1 MIGYDTSDKQ
11 TEVSEMRLPHDWS
24 LANPDPARASEPRIR
39 QVLEA
44 ERARRARRALE
55 PPRSARLAARLLGG
69 RLDQALIGGA
79 DPAESP
85 WLAARAALL
94 TTRASRTELADRLE
108 LLLARAQRQ
117 PTRRA
122 LIIRHESILANAEL
136 MRELAG
142 TLRGPA

>member
-1 MIGYDTSDKQ
+1 
-11 TEVSEMRLPHDWS
+11 MRQ
-24 LANPDPARASEPRIR
+24 ARGGKRGGR
-39 QVLEA
+39 G
-44 ERARRARRALE
+44 RRAFE
-55 PPRSARLAARLLGG
+55 PPRSARVAARLLGG
-69 RLDQALIGGA
+69 RLDQALIAGA

-94 TTRASRTELADRLE
+94 TTRASRTELADGLE